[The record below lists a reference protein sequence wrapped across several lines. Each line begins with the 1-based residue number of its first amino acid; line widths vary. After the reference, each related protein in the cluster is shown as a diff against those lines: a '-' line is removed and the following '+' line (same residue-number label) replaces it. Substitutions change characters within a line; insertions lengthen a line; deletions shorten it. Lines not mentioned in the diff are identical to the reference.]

1 MKTKSIFIA
10 LVLIFAMNG
19 LYALSHK
26 HDNGIKEMVNFLT
39 SVNAYLYDNAE
50 KDRLY
55 SPADFNNFVNE
66 YYGDRETYLTSAKAI
81 QGLLERN
88 AEILGQD
95 MNTEE
100 GLNEILNHI
109 LLSKEE
115 RLERFEGLDPAQS
128 DCHHAYIGEHQSC
141 MVNAIMDG
149 LFERVNASVGASY
162 FNCQFKT
169 SGKFFD
175 CIN

>member
-1 MKTKSIFIA
+1 MKKSPFFLFLFLLTLSTQSI
-10 LVLIFAMNG
+10 
-19 LYALSHK
+19 YANN

-66 YYGDRETYLTSAKAI
+66 YYGDRETYMTSAKAI

-100 GLNEILNHI
+100 GVNEILNHI